1 MNTAYNEEGKTLKVK
16 KGKKHDN
23 EARSS
28 CIQVNDQ
35 NCRTNKRTKAK
46 KTCTTEWSVKAQY
59 YWSKTQRLN

>member
-46 KTCTTEWSVKAQY
+46 KTCTTE
-59 YWSKTQRLN
+59 